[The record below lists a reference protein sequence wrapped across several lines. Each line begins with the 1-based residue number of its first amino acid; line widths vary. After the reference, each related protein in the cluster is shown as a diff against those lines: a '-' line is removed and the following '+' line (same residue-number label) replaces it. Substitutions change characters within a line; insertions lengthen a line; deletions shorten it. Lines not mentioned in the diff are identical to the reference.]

1 MCAWHFFFFYEA
13 KGKVESALPGHGA
26 ATHRYRISGK
36 AGSALPGLGAGRHR
50 YSISGKAGSALPGL
64 GAGRHRYSISGKA
77 ESALPGHG
85 AATHRYPISG
95 KAGSAL
101 PGHGAATHR
110 YSILGKA
117 ECMSLYLMTRGM
129 HAQHYRAMAQEYTG
143 TVYGDNAEACMALYF
158 VNGTENRLCTRH
170 YTCVGFPSIYR
181 KG

>member
-26 ATHRYRISGK
+26 ATHRYR
-36 AGSALPGLGAGRHR
+36 
-50 YSISGKAGSALPGL
+50 ISGKAGSALPGL